1 MLSDFRLDRSSH
13 LPVYAQLGAQIKFL
27 ILQGE
32 LKPGGRLPTAR
43 QLAGFLRINRNTVLR
58 AFQELEREGLIE
70 CRRGKGCVVVEVP
83 GALAGSVSAKLVA
96 VVDTAVEQARALGV
110 DADTFAAFAYARAR
124 QRFRRAAKPRLV
136 FVECETVIAAA
147 VARAMQDRLGV
158 KVTPVVL
165 ADLRRPTARI
175 EAQLREA
182 DMVTTTFFHI
192 QEVRRLLPRKGR
204 EVVALVVK
212 PHLDKLIKLSEIPPG
227 TKTAL
232 VCMSE
237 TCALDMQRSLEHAGI
252 TGLETSPCGVD
263 DHEKLSERLA
273 GQSVVIASDFVADEV
288 RPLVRP
294 DQEFIELGFTVLDEG
309 AVSFLKSVLTE
320 EPQAV

>member
-1 MLSDFRLDRSSH
+1 MLNDLRLDRSSR
-13 LPVYAQLGAQIKFL
+13 LPVYAQLGTQIKFL

-58 AFQELEREGLIE
+58 AYQDLEGEGLIE
-70 CRRGKGCVVVEVP
+70 CRRGRGCVVADVP
-83 GALAGSVSAKLVA
+83 AALAGSVSAKLVA
-96 VVDTAVEQARALGV
+96 VIDRAVEQARALGV
-110 DADTFAAFAYARAR
+110 DADTFAVFAYTRAR
-124 QRFRRAAKPRLV
+124 QRSRGAAKARLV

-147 VARAMQDRLGV
+147 VSRAMQDRLGV
-158 KVTPVVL
+158 EVTPLVL

-175 EAQLREA
+175 EAQLHKA
-182 DMVTTTFFHI
+182 DLVTTTFFHI

-212 PHLDKLIKLSEIPPG
+212 PHLDKLIKVSEIPVG

-232 VCMSE
+232 VCMSQ

-252 TGLETSPCGVD
+252 TGLDASPCGVD
-263 DHEKLSERLA
+263 EREELPARLA

-294 DQEFIELGFTVLDEG
+294 DQEFIELDFTMLDEG

-320 EPQAV
+320 EAQPA